1 MMGLNNDYPFLIN
14 EMPLLFHCLV
24 FFHYLCIMN
33 EQFYKILRSELWQ
46 QPLTSITL
54 SPEEA
59 GAFIDEAKKQS
70 VAGLFCNSLVHNDI
84 HIGKEFTLK
93 ALAIVN
99 KVSKGNRKRNFDV
112 GKFSSFLKRHEIPFV
127 IVKGQS
133 VAALYPH
140 PELRQS
146 GDIDVFCGQAHFVA
160 ARDEIAKKTDL
171 HFDPAIPVKHLAF
184 SIDGSKYELHRIL
197 SIFSYPK
204 HQRFFNEKMEAAL
217 VNHDEIVINGISI
230 PVLAPTDSV
239 FFQTVHIFYHII
251 KEGIGLRQLCDL
263 AIFMDKNQER
273 IDFVGL
279 CSDLNKIGLED
290 FFQAIV
296 QILIAQLGLQIR
308 VSSFTPHPT
317 KLADKI
323 LRDIND
329 GGNFGKALEENYIS
343 VILRHYLKY
352 LPDAPKEILCIPL
365 EKFSRRWR
373 GVVS

>member
-1 MMGLNNDYPFLIN
+1 MGHHIDWLTTIN
-14 EMPLLFHCLV
+14 ELPQLFPCLV

-33 EQFYKILRSELWQ
+33 EQFYEILRSELWQ

-54 SPEEA
+54 SPAEV
-59 GAFIDEAKKQS
+59 GAYIDEAKKQS
-70 VAGLFCNSLVHNDI
+70 VAGLFCNSLVSNDI
-84 HIGKEFTLK
+84 HIGKELTLK

-112 GKFSSFLKRHEIPFV
+112 GKFSSFLKRHDIPFV

-146 GDIDVFCGQAHFVA
+146 GDIDVYCGEAHFIE

-204 HQRFFNEKMEAAL
+204 HQRFFNEKMEKAL
-217 VNHDEIVINGISI
+217 VNHDEIVINGVGV

-239 FFQTVHIFYHII
+239 FFQTVHIFYHVI

-263 AIFMDKNQER
+263 AVFMDKTQER
-273 IDFVGL
+273 IDFSL
-279 CSDLNKIGLED
+279 LLSDLKKIGLEE

-296 QILIAQLGLQIR
+296 HILTTQLGWQIR
-308 VSSFTPHPT
+308 VSTFIPRYT
-317 KLADKI
+317 KLAEKI
-323 LRDIND
+323 LNDVND
-329 GGNFGKALEENYIS
+329 GGNFGKALEENRVW

-352 LPDAPKEILCIPL
+352 FSYAPKEILCIPL

>member
-1 MMGLNNDYPFLIN
+1 MNDL
-14 EMPLLFHCLV
+14 
-24 FFHYLCIMN
+24 
-33 EQFYKILRSELWQ
+33 FYKILRSELWQ

-59 GAFIDEAKKQS
+59 GAYIDEAKKQS

-112 GKFSSFLKRHEIPFV
+112 GKFSCFLKRHDIPFV

-146 GDIDVFCGQAHFVA
+146 GDIDVYCGEAHFVT

-204 HQRFFNEKMEAAL
+204 HQRFFNEKMETAL
-217 VNHDEIVINGISI
+217 VNPDEIIINGVSV

-239 FFQTVHIFYHII
+239 FFQTVHIFYHVI

-263 AIFMDKNQER
+263 AIFMDKTQER
-273 IDFVGL
+273 IDFMRL
-279 CSDLNKIGLED
+279 CSDLKKIGLED

-296 QILIAQLGLQIR
+296 QILTAQLGLQIR

-329 GGNFGKALEENYIS
+329 GGNFGKALEENYFS
-343 VILRHYLKY
+343 VILRHYIKY
-352 LPDAPKEILCIPL
+352 FPDAPMEILCIPL